1 MSTKQAQNLEES
13 YYQITTIYDMADTLI
28 TDVVNTPKDQQEAHF
43 RLVNPLVERL
53 EASAD
58 ILTEEFINIAEG
70 KDNIPA
76 APADSRVETA
86 LRKIYAAMDD
96 FQKRASILG
105 NQSTDA
111 LLAKVQPM
119 VDGIKQHV
127 EKVIGIFVDFLNLA
141 LDRIMQ
147 KADLESLRQ
156 RNEKIAAIM
165 HNLSMAHGKA
175 T

>member
-13 YYQITTIYDMADTLI
+13 YYQVTTIYDMAETLI
-28 TDVVNTPKDQQEAHF
+28 TDVVNTPKEQQEAHF

-76 APADSRVETA
+76 APAESRVETA

-96 FQKRASILG
+96 FHKRASMLG
-105 NQSTDA
+105 QQTSDE
-111 LLAKVQPM
+111 LMAKVQPM
-119 VDGIKQHV
+119 VDGIKQHI
-127 EKVIGIFVDFLNLA
+127 EKVIGIFVDFLDLA

-147 KADLESLRQ
+147 KSDLESLRQ
-156 RNEKIAAIM
+156 RDAKIASIM
-165 HNLSMAHGKA
+165 HNLSMAHGKS